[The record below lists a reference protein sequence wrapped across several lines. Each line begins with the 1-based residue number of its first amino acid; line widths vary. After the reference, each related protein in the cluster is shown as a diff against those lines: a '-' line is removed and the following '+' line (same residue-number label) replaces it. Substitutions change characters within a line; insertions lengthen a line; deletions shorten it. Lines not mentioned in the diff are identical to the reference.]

1 MQMEQIVKLLFAA
14 TLLSIFAYILIFASI
29 GGAGNGG
36 EYWGYDGSIEPH
48 VAASRSFDS
57 GDYRYLEVDL
67 TEPLGKRVQ
76 QVPMYWGC
84 RDHPLGRE
92 KDSRPM
98 LREAMHGPDSTRLA
112 TDFSLRFN
120 NRMNSL
126 MELELDICCGDCF
139 SQ

>member
-14 TLLSIFAYILIFASI
+14 TLVSIFAYVLIFTSI

-48 VAASRSFDS
+48 VAAAQSFDS

-67 TEPLGKRVQ
+67 AEQLGKRVH
-76 QVPMYWGC
+76 QVPMYYGC
-84 RDHPLGRE
+84 RDHPLGTQNNS
-92 KDSRPM
+92 KQM
-98 LREAMHGPDSTRLA
+98 VREALHGADSTRLA
-112 TDFSLRFN
+112 TEFALRFN

-126 MELELDICCGDCF
+126 MVLELDICCGDCK